1 MSGTQLGTDNTAI
14 NKIYNKTIKT
24 RLFDKLLQAKLLN
37 DKVELKIRCQWN
49 MADMLWSQPWMVRR
63 GFPEIIMSSEYE

>member
-1 MSGTQLGTDNTAI
+1 MSGTQLGTDNTTI

>member
-63 GFPEIIMSSEYE
+63 GFLEIIMSSEYE